1 MLNMF
6 KVTNKDIRD
15 VVLVHSLLTLNTTAK
30 LFFRLSILNTEAIS
44 GQLFLSIPPG
54 STRKPEVNQKFSDV
68 SRGVEQGIGLKWS
81 NFLQGSYFQVLKNVC
96 LKISLCF
103 SMTKKINVN
112 IIFNFD
118 QVNLVTVS
126 CIDLG
131 KGFHGKENQSPVCL
145 ATCFPIC

>member
-44 GQLFLSIPPG
+44 GQVFLSIPPG

-68 SRGVEQGIGLKWS
+68 SRGVE
-81 NFLQGSYFQVLKNVC
+81 
-96 LKISLCF
+96 
-103 SMTKKINVN
+103 
-112 IIFNFD
+112 
-118 QVNLVTVS
+118 
-126 CIDLG
+126 
-131 KGFHGKENQSPVCL
+131 
-145 ATCFPIC
+145 